1 MKHLSL
7 KEMPLS
13 ERPYE
18 KCEEFGVQSLS
29 DAELLAVIIKTGSK
43 GERAVELA
51 SRVLN
56 APETDSGLY
65 GLNHFTMDELMQ
77 IKGIG
82 KVKAIQLLCITE
94 IAKRMHKQQKGKSPC
109 LSSPS
114 MIADYYMEDMR
125 YLDTEQVI
133 LLLLD
138 TKCNRIKDFVIFKGT
153 VNETI
158 MEPREILINA
168 LRYHAVQIVLLH
180 NHPSGDVTPSKAD
193 RTLTVRLKEACDVVG
208 IPLIDHIILGDNAYW
223 SFLEQGSL

>member
-1 MKHLSL
+1 
-7 KEMPLS
+7 MPLS

-82 KVKAIQLLCITE
+82 KVKAIQLLLLQKLQKE
-94 IAKRMHKQQKGKSPC
+94 FARM
-109 LSSPS
+109 
-114 MIADYYMEDMR
+114 
-125 YLDTEQVI
+125 
-133 LLLLD
+133 
-138 TKCNRIKDFVIFKGT
+138 
-153 VNETI
+153 
-158 MEPREILINA
+158 
-168 LRYHAVQIVLLH
+168 AVQSQEFELIRQ
-180 NHPSGDVTPSKAD
+180 NHIC
-193 RTLTVRLKEACDVVG
+193 RR
-208 IPLIDHIILGDNAYW
+208 
-223 SFLEQGSL
+223 F